1 MPRFGTRF
9 AAVVAAG
16 LFLAATTRTVPAQTP
31 AAPAAEVIGIGPLFH
46 IVADIDRSVALYR
59 GLLGLPP
66 SAAAP
71 PRTFAADPELQQL
84 YNLPGGR
91 ESASVVRIPGS
102 PLSLEFVEWRDVER
116 SPAQPRVQD
125 AGATTL
131 LLTVSDLTKPMIWLI
146 EHGALLVGRGAAP
159 VAIEDERGKRRV
171 VLLKDPDGFFIELA
185 QPDPLP
191 ETTAPNGIISATFAV
206 TIDDTDKTM
215 RFYREAFGFQ
225 PDVGKSFVPA
235 NAWTNDVPGSAV
247 QVRRST
253 AVVPGS
259 SIRMEFLEFKHI
271 ERKRFRSRL
280 QDPGTSM
287 LQLSVRDI
295 NAIVK
300 ASKAAGGSILTA
312 GGGATL
318 RHGSPIAIVGD
329 PNNFFLEPMQPAPQT
344 TAAAAA
350 PREPEWVTR
359 SNANAQILMRI
370 SARYNPE
377 LAARDGVAGLDEEI
391 ATFPSDRRTR
401 IRADVEAS
409 VYELQQ
415 RLTAEKDPLVAQDLR
430 ILIRAAQDMIRSQE
444 LSEKYEM
451 PYFNVPQMIFSGVR
465 GLLDDQVPPARQKAA
480 VVRLR
485 KYAGIEPGYEPLTAQ
500 VKARTREWSRAGQLG
515 PARIQVDTDLA
526 RADFFVNGIA
536 DLFAQHPIEG
546 YQAALAA
553 LKQQMADYQT
563 WVRQEILPRARTD
576 FRLPA
581 EQYAFALQRF
591 GVDVPPEQLTADAHR
606 AFTQWQQEMQAVAQQ
621 IARARDLS
629 AADYRDVIRELK
641 KEQLVGDAILP
652 HYQQRLKEIEAII
665 ARERLVTLPARPARI
680 RLASPAETAQQPAP
694 HMDPPPLLNNTGQQ
708 GEFVLPLNVPTAP
721 GSSNTAPIDDFTF
734 AAASWTL
741 IAHEARPGH
750 ELQFASMVEHGVSLA
765 RSLFAFNS
773 VNVEGWGLYA
783 EHILKPYEPLEGQ
796 LISLQLRLMRAA
808 RAFIDPELQS
818 GRITP
823 DEGMRILTKDVMLS
837 EAFANTEIER
847 YTFRSPGQ
855 ATSYFYGYT
864 KLLELR
870 KNVEARMGPRFD
882 QQKYHDFVLA
892 QGLLPPDLL
901 RTAVMDGFAQ

>member
-1 MPRFGTRF
+1 MSRFGTRLP
-9 AAVVAAG
+9 AVVATCL
-16 LFLAATTRTVPAQTP
+16 LFLAATARPVPAQTP

-66 SAAAP
+66 ADAA

-102 PLSLEFVEWRDVER
+102 QLSLEFVEWKDVDR
-116 SPAQPRVQD
+116 SPVQPRVQD
-125 AGATTL
+125 PGATVL
-131 LLTVSDLTKPMIWLI
+131 MLTVQDLTKSMIWLV
-146 EHGALLVGRGAAP
+146 EHGALLVGRGAGP
-159 VAIEDERGKRRV
+159 VSIDDERGKRRV
-171 VLLKDPDGFFIELA
+171 VLLKDPDGFFIELT
-185 QPDPLP
+185 QPDTPP
-191 ETTAPNGIISATFAV
+191 QATAQNGIVGATFAV

-215 RFYREAFGFQ
+215 RFYREVFGFQ
-225 PDVGKSFVPA
+225 PEAGMSFVPDK
-235 NAWTNDVPGSAV
+235 AWLNTRLGPEA
-247 QVRRST
+247 QLRRS
-253 AVVPGS
+253 AALVPGS
-259 SIRMEFLEFKHI
+259 SVRMEFLEFKKI
-271 ERKRFRSRL
+271 DRKRLRSRL

-287 LQLSVRDI
+287 LQLSVRDV
-295 NAIVK
+295 NTIVK

-312 GGGATL
+312 GGGATV

-329 PNNFFLEPMQPAPQT
+329 ANNFFLEPMQPAPAQT
-344 TAAAAA
+344 ASAA

-377 LAARDGVAGLDEEI
+377 VASRDGVAGLDEAI
-391 ATFPSDRRTR
+391 ATFPSDRRER
-401 IRADVEAS
+401 IRADVEAALK
-409 VYELQQ
+409 ELQQ
-415 RLTAEKDPLVAQDLR
+415 RLTAETDPLVAQDLR
-430 ILIRAAQDMIRSQE
+430 ILIRAAQDMIRSQD
-444 LSEKYEM
+444 LSEKYEL

-480 VVRLR
+480 LVRLR
-485 KYAGIEPGYEPLTAQ
+485 KYVGIEPGYEPLTAQ
-500 VKARTREWSRAGQLG
+500 IKARTREWSRSGQLG
-515 PARIQVDTDLA
+515 PAKIQVDTDLT

-536 DLFAQHPIEG
+536 DLFAQHHIDG
-546 YQAALAA
+546 YQAPMAA
-553 LKQQMADYQT
+553 LKQQMADYQA
-563 WVRQEILPRARTD
+563 WIRQEILPRARTD

-606 AFTQWQQEMQAVAQQ
+606 AFAEWQQEMQAVADQ

-629 AADYRDVIRELK
+629 ATDYRDVIRELK

-652 HYQQRLKEIEAII
+652 HYQQRLREIEAII
-665 ARERLVTLPARPARI
+665 SRERLVTLPVRPARI

-708 GEFVLPLNVPTAP
+708 GEFVLPLNVPTRP
-721 GSSNTAPIDDFTF
+721 GSSDTAQIDDFTF

-796 LISLQLRLMRAA
+796 LIALQLRLMRAA

-818 GRITP
+818 GRLTP

-837 EAFANTEIER
+837 AAFANTEIER

-864 KLLELR
+864 KLRELR
-870 KNVEARMGPRFD
+870 QDVEAKLGPRFD
-882 QQKYHDFVLA
+882 QQKYHDFILA